1 MSRGRFLVLIGL
13 FAAISLGLLLAGN
26 FLFGSDLD
34 ARLTFSRG
42 MFLATAIVGIAVF
55 LYVLPSRTDGR
66 RPPPPPPPPEIPE
79 PIKVAGTRRAL
90 RMLSVCAFTCVVF
103 WIVICYQVRGVRNLE
118 TWQTVLQ
125 GIPLATSVI
134 TTVAAASL
142 CKFRPLLTL
151 RAWSVCACG
160 IIFLSLVGGLG
171 APLFAIHEGGM
182 DRIEAWSELLLPQV
196 IVVPIAAVI
205 LCLAWHRWGR
215 RLPPFT

>member
-42 MFLATAIVGIAVF
+42 MFLATAIVGVTVF
-55 LYVLPSRTDGR
+55 LYVLPNRIDGR
-66 RPPPPPPPPEIPE
+66 RQSPPPPPPEIPE
-79 PIKVAGTRRAL
+79 HIRKVGTQRAL
-90 RMLSVCAFTCVVF
+90 RMLLVCAFTCIAFWVVL
-103 WIVICYQVRGVRNLE
+103 CYQVRGVRSLD
-118 TWQTVLQ
+118 TWEIVLS

-134 TTVAAASL
+134 TTIAAASL

-151 RAWSVCACG
+151 RAWSVCAGG
-160 IIFLSLVGGLG
+160 IIALSLIGGLG
-171 APLFAIHEGGM
+171 APLFAIHVGGM

-205 LCLAWHRWGR
+205 LCLAKHRWNFR
-215 RLPPFT
+215 FPRFK